1 MKLFFKVFTFLAY
14 AAGFVFAAAVFYYGR
29 SYYALPLV
37 DRPHHML
44 HYLLKPGG
52 FWGHGLGI
60 IGTSMV
66 LLLFLYSARKRERL
80 FLRFGPMRRWLN
92 IHIFLGI
99 MGPVLITLH
108 TAMKFNGIVS
118 ISYFSMLAV
127 MFSGI
132 LGRYIYMQIP
142 RDPSGAT
149 LSLEQIAAKDQA
161 MSKQLGEKYKLTASV
176 QQRIQK
182 ISEMQAIDS
191 VNGLSA
197 LFKIMAN
204 DLKRP
209 FLLNKLK
216 REIRAQNL
224 RIPPEIFAQVMH
236 IVKQK
241 SLLLRKKAC
250 LDTANQVFH
259 YWHVIHKPFAYVM
272 IIIMFVH
279 VMVAVTFGYRWIF

>member
-1 MKLFFKVFTFLAY
+1 MKLFFKTFTILAY
-14 AAGFVFAAAVFYYGR
+14 AAGLAFAAAVAYYGR
-29 SYYALPLV
+29 SYYTLALV

-44 HYLLKPGG
+44 HSLLKPGG

-66 LLLFLYSARKRERL
+66 LLLFLYSARKREKF

-92 IHIFLGI
+92 IHIFFGI

-142 RDPSGAT
+142 RDPSGAI

-161 MSKQLGEKYKLTASV
+161 MSKQLVEQYGLSASA
-176 QQRIQK
+176 QRRIQQ
-182 ISEMQAIDS
+182 ISEMQAADS
-191 VNGLSA
+191 GGGLSS
-197 LFKIMAN
+197 LFRIMAN

-209 FLLNKLK
+209 ILLRKLQ

-224 RIPPEIFAQVMH
+224 RIPPEVFAQVMPV
-236 IVKQK
+236 VKQK
-241 SLLLRKKAC
+241 ALLLRKKAC
-250 LDTANQVFH
+250 LDTANQIFH
-259 YWHVIHKPFAYVM
+259 YWHVVHKPFAYVM